1 MASQPPSVDL
11 YDGEEDQPTQ
21 ARPSDAPTRHVP
33 LPDQLREIQRRIQE
47 DAWRKKEQEHG

>member
-21 ARPSDAPTRHVP
+21 ARPSDAPTRQISFRSAAVTP
-33 LPDQLREIQRRIQE
+33 TSPPP
-47 DAWRKKEQEHG
+47 